1 MSEDRENDFT
11 GKVRRVLDSHADA
24 LDERT
29 VARLQAMR
37 RAALARPVRP
47 GIGWLPATGMA
58 VAAAALV
65 AVLVW
70 NQMPGGSNG
79 LPGDEELLSQME
91 NLELLEELDFY
102 AWLEATQSSS

>member
-1 MSEDRENDFT
+1 MNSGREKVFT
-11 GKVRRVLDSHADA
+11 GKVKQALDGHADA
-24 LDERT
+24 VDEAT
-29 VARLQAMR
+29 AARLQAMR
-37 RAALARPVRP
+37 RSALAGPVSP
-47 GIGWLPATGMA
+47 AISWLPATGMA

-70 NQMPGGSNG
+70 NFMPWSSNG
-79 LPGDEELLSQME
+79 LPGDAELLSQME